1 MASEWYRPRFGTL
14 TREYFKYSRVSVL
27 TAGQIAL
34 TSDIHFNAIR
44 LVVQVLKKKIVAAF
58 SRLTQSSA

>member
-1 MASEWYRPRFGTL
+1 MHAQKFFSQPKLFHT
-14 TREYFKYSRVSVL
+14 L

-34 TSDIHFNAIR
+34 TSDIHFNEIR
-44 LVVQVLKKKIVAAF
+44 LVVQVLKKKKIVAAF